1 VKETIM
7 ERMRDPER
15 DQVLRQA
22 VRSAGLKAILAW
34 YPEDIVLSCGTW
46 PCLGL
51 TLCLYPADGAPVFYA
66 ASNEPEDVLPAGFVH
81 RRFMPGAAAWTALHG
96 VLAADLAERGI
107 APGGLGIAMDDG
119 QHALPSF
126 PGETPPLTQAA
137 VQVILGGFATRDA
150 TDVFARCGQ
159 RKTRHEIEALR
170 RTNAAAGAGLDA
182 FHSAL
187 TPGTTETGIAAA
199 VESAI
204 QCFSG
209 REGCRL
215 ARGWAHVQGGRH
227 IYEAGT
233 FSRSSA
239 LRVQAGDLVLLELA
253 TCVDGYWS
261 DLTRTACVGKT
272 SDRQRRLLAAVKE
285 AQAAAIRSIRPGVS
299 HESVDAAARDSLTA
313 SGFGAGFVH
322 GCGHHV
328 GFRYHDRGPALQA
341 GSTQLLEEGMVITVE
356 PGSYG
361 TDFGGGAR
369 FEDNVLVGAAGP
381 EILSPIGITWQP

>member
-1 VKETIM
+1 M
-7 ERMRDPER
+7 ERVSDPER
-15 DQVLRQA
+15 HQLLRHA
-22 VRSAGLKAILAW
+22 MLEAGLQALLAW
-34 YPEDIVLSCGTW
+34 YPEDIVMSCGTW

-51 TLCLYPADGAPVFYA
+51 TLCLYPAEGTPVFYA
-66 ASNEPEDVLPAGFVH
+66 ASNEPDDVLPPGCVH
-81 RRFMPGAAAWTALHG
+81 RRFTPGPGAWSALG
-96 VLAADLAERGI
+96 GLLGADLRTLGI
-107 APGGLGIAMDDG
+107 APGALGIAMDDG
-119 QHALPSF
+119 QHAPPSF
-126 PGETPPLTQAA
+126 PGETPPMTQGA
-137 VQVILGGFATRDA
+137 VQVILGGFAVRDA
-150 TDVFARCGQ
+150 TEVFARCGQ
-159 RKTRHEIEALR
+159 RKTRREIEALR

-187 TPGTTETGIAAA
+187 VPGATEAGIAAA

-209 REGCRL
+209 RAGCGL

-239 LRVQAGDLVLLELA
+239 LRLEEGDLVLLELA

-261 DLTRTACVGKT
+261 DLTRTAGVG
-272 SDRQRRLLAAVKE
+272 RIAEPQRRLLAAVKD
-285 AQAAAIRSIRPGVS
+285 AQAAAIRAIRPGAS
-299 HESVDAAARDSLTA
+299 HESIDGAARESLTR

-328 GFRYHDRGPALQA
+328 GFRYHDRGPGLGG
-341 GSTQLLEEGMVITVE
+341 GSIQPLEEGMVITVE

-361 TDFGGGAR
+361 TQFGGGAR
-369 FEDNVLVGAAGP
+369 FEDNVLVGASGA
-381 EILSPIGITWQP
+381 EVLSPLGKSWQP